1 MTIALPLE
9 GMLVVSLEHAVA
21 APFATR
27 QLVDLGARV
36 IKIEKPGTGDFARA
50 YDESVNGLSSYFVWL
65 NRSKESLTL
74 DVKSEEGRGILRDL
88 LARADVFL
96 HNLAPGAV
104 ERLGFGPEA
113 LARDFP
119 RLIDCSIS
127 GYGETGE
134 WADRRSY
141 DLLAQ
146 AEAGLLDIT
155 GDEEN
160 RAKVGISVADIA
172 AGMYAY
178 TGVLGALLV
187 RARDGVAPRVTVS
200 LFEALCEWMGSPML
214 YAAHSGR
221 RPRRT
226 GAFHAT
232 IAPYGPFA
240 AADGIVM
247 IAVQNNGEWGRF
259 CRTVLDRPELVDDV
273 RFATNSAR
281 VAHRDELLEVVAGGF
296 GGHPVAELE
305 KLLDDAQVAHG
316 RLSEI
321 IDLVDN
327 PALRSRNRWRDVPT
341 PAGDVGMLLPPADIA
356 GTVPR
361 MLAVPALG
369 EHTDRVLA
377 ELGYTPDRIAALR
390 ETRAV

>member
-1 MTIALPLE
+1 MNVRLPLD

-27 QLVDLGARV
+27 QLADLGARV
-36 IKIEKPGTGDFARA
+36 IKIERPEVGDFARA

-74 DVKSEEGRGILRDL
+74 DAKTEDGRAVLREL
-88 LARADVFL
+88 LDRADVFV

-104 ERLGFGPEA
+104 DRLGFGPDE
-113 LARDFP
+113 LRREFP
-119 RLIDCSIS
+119 RLVDCSIS
-127 GYGETGE
+127 GYGETGD
-134 WADRRSY
+134 WSDKRSY

-146 AEAGLLDIT
+146 AEAGLLDVT
-155 GDEEN
+155 GDEEH

-178 TGVLGALLV
+178 SGVLGALLI

-214 YAAHSGR
+214 YAAYSGK

-232 IAPYGPFA
+232 IAPYGPFPA
-240 AADGIVM
+240 SDGIVM
-247 IAVQNNGEWGRF
+247 IAVQNNAEWGRF
-259 CRTVLDRPELVDDV
+259 CTGVLGRPELIDDE

-281 VAHRDELLEVVAGGF
+281 VAHRDDLHAAVESEFLK
-296 GGHPVAELE
+296 HSVAELDG
-305 KLLDDAQVAHG
+305 LLDGARIAHG

-321 IDLVDN
+321 IDLVEN
-327 PALRSRNRWRDVPT
+327 PALGSRGRWREIAT
-341 PAGDVGMLLPPADIA
+341 SAGPVRSLIPPADLE
-356 GTVPR
+356 GTEPR
-361 MLAVPALG
+361 MLPVPALG
-369 EHTDRVLA
+369 QHTDAVLA
-377 ELGYTPDRIAALR
+377 ELGYSEQRIAALR
-390 ETRAV
+390 AAGAI

>member
-1 MTIALPLE
+1 MTIALPLD

-27 QLVDLGARV
+27 QLADLGTRV
-36 IKIEKPGTGDFARA
+36 IKIEKPGIGDFARA
-50 YDESVNGLSSYFVWL
+50 YDESVMGLSSYFVWL

-74 DVKSEEGRGILRDL
+74 DVKSEAGRTVLRQL
-88 LARADVFL
+88 LGRADIFV

-104 ERLGFGPEA
+104 ERLGFGPDE

-119 RLIDCSIS
+119 QLIDCSIS
-127 GYGETGE
+127 GYGETGD
-134 WADRRSY
+134 WKDKRSY

-146 AEAGLLDIT
+146 AEAGLLDVT
-155 GDEEN
+155 GDEQN

-178 TGVLGALLV
+178 SGVLGALLV
-187 RARDGVAPRVTVS
+187 RARDGVAPRVTIS

-221 RPRRT
+221 RPERT
-226 GAFHAT
+226 GPYHAT

-240 AADGIVM
+240 ASDGVVM

-259 CRTVLDRPELVDDV
+259 CRVLERAELIDV
-273 RFATNSAR
+273 ARFSTNSAR
-281 VAHRDELLEVVAGGF
+281 VAHRGELQQIVGEVIARR
-296 GGHPVAELE
+296 PVAEIDALLE
-305 KLLDDAQVAHG
+305 EAKIAHG

-321 IDLVDN
+321 IELTRN
-327 PALRSRNRWRDVPT
+327 PALQSRGRWREVAT
-341 PAGDVGMLLPPADIA
+341 SAGAVSLLIPPADIA
-356 GTVPR
+356 GTEPR
-361 MLAVPALG
+361 MLPVPALG
-369 EHTDRVLA
+369 EHTQAVLT
-377 ELGYTPDRIAALR
+377 ELGYSDEQIAVLR